1 MANSIGLVDGNVI
14 TASVPVAATAGQVLS
29 SNGTTLAWTTPTTG
43 TVTGLTGEVTTTGSG
58 LLTVTL
64 SNLAVISKTLS
75 GLSVSSGAI
84 TSADSILTAMG
95 KIQGQINGL
104 AGGSTY
110 KGTWNAATNTPTIVS
125 SVGTGGDYYIVN
137 TAGTTNIDGTASWD
151 VGDWIIFD
159 GTVWQK
165 VDNTDS
171 VTSVNGLTGA
181 VNLTTTNISEATN
194 LYYTDARAR
203 AAISLTTTGS
213 SGASTYVSGVLNVPA
228 YTLSGLGGVP
238 TTTTL
243 SINGTSFDLSAN
255 RSWSVGTVTSVNA
268 TVPTGFAVGSAVTS
282 SGNIAITFASGY
294 SLPTNL
300 LQANWDTAYNLTLGA
315 ALTKTDDTN
324 VTLTLGGTPATSL
337 LRATSLTLGWTGQL
351 AVGRGG
357 TGASTLTGVV
367 IGNAA
372 SAMTAVAGTANQLL
386 RRDAT
391 NAFYEFFTPNYL
403 TPTSIVGAAPI
414 VWTSAT
420 NTISIPVATS
430 VADGY
435 LSAANWTTFNNKQ
448 NAISLTTTGNSGAA
462 TFISNVLNVPNYTL
476 TGLGGVPTTRTLT
489 INGTA
494 LDLSANRSWSVGTV
508 TGSGTAG
515 YIPKLTTTTNI
526 GNSLVYDNGTQVIVN
541 SNALQGGYTH
551 PFQIAGNAAGGMI
564 IRTAEG
570 TSSIGFVNSGS
581 ADKTWD
587 ISPFGNTLSINE
599 SGVTT
604 HTPMVFHPGGNIS
617 IGVAT
622 NNAFGK
628 LQVAGNLHVVDS
640 YIRTGTATAT
650 NGTVLLTS
658 SYTNG
663 DISTIGTNGSGG
675 GISIGYTVRPAT
687 TGTVDAYVSSTTAT
701 ASKAVFIVD
710 ATQKWLMGASSSIP
724 VGNAVSLTKM
734 MELYETGNLI
744 IQNGGTYV
752 DDGVNKLQV
761 TGSIKVTANSTISG
775 LSVGRGAAN
784 VATNTAV
791 GASALI
797 TNSTGSQNTA
807 VGNDALRL
815 NTAGLQNSAFGYRAS
830 RANTTGNTNSAF
842 GLDALRL
849 NTTGS
854 NNAAFGAQA
863 LDNNTAGD
871 NTAIGTG
878 ALLDNTSGVGN
889 TAIGYRAGFAGVL
902 LSNLTGSNNI
912 FIGADS
918 VGESTSASNRTFIGN
933 ASTASTW
940 LGGNLLLGS
949 RTDDGVNRLQVSGAF
964 KTTGVNTLS
973 NLQGTGSRMVVADA
987 NGVLSTQTI
996 PGGSITGTGAFG
1008 QVTYWTGASSQAGN
1022 AGFTFSPGNK
1032 LFLNNTVIAATN
1044 VARGFHVTSQLS
1056 AFANNDDL
1064 AGIDL
1069 SPVYTTSGLPT
1080 GVHAIGIRTASS
1092 FTPIQTDIRYTA
1104 FSIQPTINQGGTATG
1119 ITRGVHVNPT
1129 ITAVVDWRS
1138 VEWSNSLGWGLYGA
1152 GTANNYLGG
1161 NLGIAITPTSRLHIS
1176 GVGSDATTNSLIVQN
1191 STTSVGLKVA
1201 DSGDVYA
1208 GDGTWFRIQGASKR
1222 YIYKTDVTDGIFSI
1236 SSCSSLGTTF
1246 NMYGATHASKPKT
1259 IEIGATYAIAS
1270 GTIAYNTLEFRPI
1283 ITQTGTAN
1291 AITRGLYVNPIL
1303 SNVLSENNWRSVEWS
1318 NNGGYGLFGIGS
1330 AQNLLNGKLTVSP
1343 TVLAASFT
1351 NANTISVLASQVL
1364 NIPAGNRGTIGNVYS
1379 SVTGAHYFRFNGAT
1393 TLFGDA
1399 LWSGS
1404 ANIANVQF
1412 DTTGTVTMANS
1423 ATTGYRPLSVMQ
1435 LQMQASGANNGTIDH
1450 GATLFIQGV
1459 YPSALTGIVT
1469 FTDYAAVRINDL
1481 KEWGGTSVVLT
1492 NRWGIYQAGA
1502 DDKNYF
1508 AASVGIGVDS
1518 PVASAKLQVDST
1530 TQGFLPPR
1538 MTTVQMNAIGTPAAG
1553 LIIFNTTDNKHYGYN
1568 GTTWTAFY

>member
-1 MANSIGLVDGNVI
+1 MANSIGLVDGNII

-58 LLTVTL
+58 LLNVTL
-64 SNLAVISKTLS
+64 SNLSVISKTLS
-75 GLSVSSGAI
+75 GLSVTSGAI

-125 SVGTGGDYYIVN
+125 SVGTGGDYYIVS
-137 TAGTTNIDGTASWD
+137 TAGTTNINGTASWD

-181 VNLTTTNISEATN
+181 VNLTTTNITEGTN
-194 LYYTDARAR
+194 LYYTDARSR
-203 AAISLTTTGS
+203 AAISLTTTGG
-213 SGASTYVSGVLNVPA
+213 SGVATYIGGVLNIPN

-243 SINGTSFDLSAN
+243 SINGTSFDLSAS

-282 SGNIAITFASGY
+282 SGNIAITFAPGY

-300 LQANWDTAYNLTLGA
+300 LQTNWDTAYNLTLGA

-357 TGASTLTGVV
+357 SGASTLTGILV
-367 IGNAA
+367 GNAT
-372 SAMTAVAGTANQLL
+372 SAFTGVAGTANQLL
-386 RRDAT
+386 RR
-391 NAFYEFFTPNYL
+391 NASNTAYEFFTHSFP
-403 TPTSIVGAAPI
+403 
-414 VWTSAT
+414 
-420 NTISIPVATS
+420 
-430 VADGY
+430 
-435 LSAANWTTFNNKQ
+435 
-448 NAISLTTTGNSGAA
+448 
-462 TFISNVLNVPNYTL
+462 
-476 TGLGGVPTTRTLT
+476 
-489 INGTA
+489 
-494 LDLSANRSWSVGTV
+494 

-515 YIPKLTTTTNI
+515 
-526 GNSLVYDNGTQVIVN
+526 QVTFWN
-541 SNALQGGYTH
+541 
-551 PFQIAGNAAGGMI
+551 
-564 IRTAEG
+564 G
-570 TSSIGFVNSGS
+570 TSSISSS
-581 ADKTWD
+581 ADFTYNDTTKV
-587 ISPFGNTLSINE
+587 ISVN
-599 SGVTT
+599 GV
-604 HTPMVFHPGGNIS
+604 
-617 IGVAT
+617 
-622 NNAFGK
+622 
-628 LQVAGNLHVVDS
+628 
-640 YIRTGTATAT
+640 
-650 NGTVLLTS
+650 
-658 SYTNG
+658 
-663 DISTIGTNGSGG
+663 
-675 GISIGYTVRPAT
+675 
-687 TGTVDAYVSSTTAT
+687 
-701 ASKAVFIVD
+701 
-710 ATQKWLMGASSSIP
+710 
-724 VGNAVSLTKM
+724 
-734 MELYETGNLI
+734 
-744 IQNGGTYV
+744 
-752 DDGVNKLQV
+752 
-761 TGSIKVTANSTISG
+761 
-775 LSVGRGAAN
+775 SVGRGANN
-784 VATNTAV
+784 VVTNTAL
-791 GASALI
+791 GASSLNAN
-797 TNSTGSQNTA
+797 TSGAQNTS
-807 VGNDALRL
+807 VGNLALLL
-815 NTAGLQNSAFGYRAS
+815 NTVGLQNSAFGYRAS
-830 RANTTGNTNSAF
+830 RGNTTGSTNSAF
-842 GLDALRL
+842 GIDALRV

-863 LDNNTAGD
+863 LDNTTAGN

-878 ALLDNTSGVGN
+878 ALLDNTSGASN
-889 TAIGYRAGFAGVL
+889 TALGYRAGYAGGAIA
-902 LSNLTGSNNI
+902 NTTGSNNI
-912 FIGADS
+912 FIGSDSIGEAIAD
-918 VGESTSASNRTFIGN
+918 SNRTFIGN
-933 ASTASTW
+933 TSTVSTW
-940 LGGNLLLGS
+940 LGGNLLLGT
-949 RTDDGVNRLQVSGAF
+949 RTDDGINRLQVAGSAKITGAISAGSGPSEFAGTMRTTNSTLPTTGAGLEFGYLTGSSTGLIISYNRGTSAYTALTINASTLNLSTGSNGTVNFGTGNAVIPGKVRSGTSSGTSAYVNIGINSVAEAQLNLATSGFTPTSPANGDLWFDGTNVKFRISSATTNFITGALTSGYVPKATGTSSIVNSLVYDNGTSVLVNTNTAIPTPTTGTYSHAFQILANTSGGMIVSTTNTASAIGIVNSSSANKTWDISPFNNDLAINESGSGSRMYFLSGGNITVGGITNSGNLFEILGTF

-987 NGVLSTQTI
+987 NGVLSTQAI
-996 PGGSITGTGAFG
+996 PGGNITGTGVSG

-1032 LFLNNTVIAATN
+1032 LFLNNTVIAASN

-1056 AFANNDDL
+1056 SFANSEDL
-1064 AGIDL
+1064 VGIDL
-1069 SPVYTTSGLPT
+1069 SPVYTTTGLPT

-1092 FTPIQTDIRYTA
+1092 FTPTQTDIRYTA
-1104 FSIQPTINQGGTATG
+1104 FSIQPTIAQGGTATG

-1129 ITAVVDWRS
+1129 ITSAVDWRS
-1138 VEWSNSLGWGLYGA
+1138 IEWSNSLGWGLYGA

-1176 GVGSDATTNSLIVQN
+1176 GVGNDATTNSLIVQN
-1191 STTSVGLKVA
+1191 SSASVGLKVA

-1208 GDGTWFRIQGASKR
+1208 GDGAWFRVQGASKR
-1222 YIYKTDVTDGIFSI
+1222 YIYKTDATDGTFSV
-1236 SSCSSLGTTF
+1236 SSCSSLGTSINLF
-1246 NMYGATHASKPKT
+1246 GATHATKPRT
-1259 IEIGATYAIAS
+1259 IQIAASYAPVS
-1270 GTIAYNTLEFRPI
+1270 GTIAYNTLELSPNI
-1283 ITQTGTAN
+1283 NQTGTAN
-1291 AITRGLYVNPIL
+1291 AITRGLYINPVL
-1303 SNVLSENNWRSVEWS
+1303 NNVVSESNWRSVEWS
-1318 NNGGYGLFGIGS
+1318 NNGGYGLLGIGS

-1343 TVLAASFT
+1343 TVLAANFT
-1351 NANTISVLASQVL
+1351 NANTISVLGSQVL
-1364 NIPAGNRGTIGNVYS
+1364 NIPAGNRGADGNVYS
-1379 SVTGAHYFRFNGAT
+1379 SVTGANYFRFNGAT

-1404 ANIANVQF
+1404 ANIANIQF

-1435 LQMQASGANNGTIDH
+1435 LQMQASGANSGTVDK

-1459 YPSALTGIVT
+1459 YPASLTGTVT

-1481 KEWGGTSVVLT
+1481 KEWGGTTVVLT

-1508 AASVGIGVDS
+1508 AASVGVGVAT

-1538 MTTVQMNAIGTPAAG
+1538 MTTTQRNAIVTPAAG
-1553 LIIFNTTDNKHYGYN
+1553 LIVYDTDLNRHYGYN
-1568 GTTWTAFY
+1568 GTAWNAFY